1 MTRTVASTRLSRL
14 TLGALIA
21 AQLALAPAALAEDAP
36 VNPELKKQQD
46 QLALMKSELD
56 NQKLALENAEAARA
70 LTEAKRKSVTE
81 LLPDSDT
88 SGAVTVKDGAG
99 QMESTLLAA
108 RATRAV
114 ADDIAKSAR
123 DAAKTSAAKKAEALY
138 EQTPCTALPTL
149 EPTSASRDSF
159 APILL
164 VASTDSFAF
173 GHWEQFRFRACGM
186 ANDFEAAFE
195 KAKTLPDV
203 SKPKASSGGAKL
215 SIAGAL
221 GAAEVVSIGVE
232 LAKLVTPDWEVG
244 SVSVTSTD
252 RALMTAVAGE
262 YLALP
267 ADKRGRIFWTGQ
279 VSKLGAANDVFAS
292 LRKLDELDRKAAGL
306 IDRYGPGLKKAQA
319 AYDAAEPEKK
329 EAAKAELD
337 KWQPVVALQDARE
350 AYSKLIKDLN
360 GKETEALLPI
370 NLVVQQAANAR
381 LLGDAGLVLS
391 VSMQSAGGG
400 YYSRKVIWNALVA
413 GQPPYFVSGGVV
425 VNFNAVRPADQQV
438 FAGGLY
444 ECSAGYV
451 RLSKVANTTGKA
463 ETASPGC
470 GFEKLPAK

>member
-1 MTRTVASTRLSRL
+1 MAGVVATARLGRL
-14 TLGALIA
+14 TLGAMIA
-21 AQLALAPAALAEDAP
+21 AQLALAPLARAEDAP
-36 VNPELKKQQD
+36 VDPELKKQQD
-46 QLALMKSELD
+46 QLALMKAELE

-70 LTEAKRKSVTE
+70 LTEAKRKSVTD

-99 QMESTLLAA
+99 EMESTLLAA

-114 ADDIAKSAR
+114 ADDIARSAR
-123 DAAKTSAAKKAEALY
+123 NAAKASAAEKATNLY
-138 EQTPCTALPTL
+138 EETPCTRLPTL
-149 EPTSASRDSF
+149 QPIAATPQTY

-186 ANDFEAAFE
+186 ANDFEAAFAE
-195 KAKTLPDV
+195 ATTLPDV
-203 SKPKASSGGAKL
+203 ARPKGQPSAAL
-215 SIAGAL
+215 SLSAAL
-221 GAAEVVSIGVE
+221 GAAEIVSVGVE

-267 ADKRGRIFWTGQ
+267 TAEKGRIFWTGQ
-279 VSKLGAANDVFAS
+279 VSKLGAANDVFAA

-319 AYDAAEPEKK
+319 EYDAAKPEDK
-329 EAAKAELD
+329 EAAKAKLD
-337 KWQPVVALQDARE
+337 KWKPVVTLQDARE
-350 AYSKLIKDLN
+350 AYAKLIKDLN
-360 GKETEALLPI
+360 GKEAEALLPI

-381 LLGDAGLVLS
+381 LLGDSGLVLS
-391 VSMQSAGGG
+391 VSMQNAGGG
-400 YYSRKVIWNALVA
+400 YYSRRVIWNAIVA
-413 GQPPYFVSGGVV
+413 GRPPYFVSGGVV

-438 FAGGLY
+438 LAGGLY
-444 ECSAGYV
+444 ECSAGYI
-451 RLSKVANTTGKA
+451 RLNKVATTTGKA
-463 ETASPGC
+463 EIPAAGCAFATTPAS
-470 GFEKLPAK
+470 